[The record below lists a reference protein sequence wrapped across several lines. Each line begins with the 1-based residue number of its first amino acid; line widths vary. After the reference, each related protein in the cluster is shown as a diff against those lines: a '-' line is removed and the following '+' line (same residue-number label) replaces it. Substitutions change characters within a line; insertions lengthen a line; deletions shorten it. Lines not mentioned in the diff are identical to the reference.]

1 MYEKIKIENFR
12 GINNLELNNL
22 RQFNLLV
29 GKNNCGKTSLL
40 ESIFIISNPA
50 DPLSFA
56 LVSNVRGHYITQPYS
71 WTVLFNKMDIEFPIR
86 LTGEILKPKE
96 IRTLTIKTLPG
107 KSVLQPPTSE
117 TLDLSQ
123 KGSRGESLDKIIGL
137 RIEFSISKYRKK
149 KQTYESKIWLGK
161 ETRLESDTPG
171 NYTETL
177 KSTFPNPMTRLRN
190 ITTWFNEVLIR
201 KQEEKILKILK
212 TVEPRL
218 ISLFIGAENIL
229 YCDMGFTK
237 LLPLSTAGEGLNRL
251 LYIILAIYRTSGGV
265 VLIDEI
271 ENGLHYSTQ
280 EILWRA
286 VFEAAIAFDVQ
297 VFAATHSY
305 ENVKAFSAAF
315 EKLADKGDKIR
326 LFRIETKKDEVRL
339 IDFKHEMINTA
350 IERNWEVR

>member
-1 MYEKIKIENFR
+1 MYEKIKIEKFR
-12 GINNLELNNL
+12 GIDNLELNNL
-22 RQFNLLV
+22 RQFNLFV

-40 ESIFIISNPA
+40 ESIYIISTPANPF
-50 DPLSFA
+50 SSI

-71 WTVLFNKMDIEFPIR
+71 WTVFFNKMDIESPIR
-86 LTGEILKPKE
+86 LTGEISKPKE
-96 IRTLTIKTLPG
+96 TRTLTIKTLPW
-107 KSVLQPPTSE
+107 KSVVQPPTYE

-123 KGSRGESLDKIIGL
+123 KGSRGEPLDEIIGL
-137 RIEFSISKYRKK
+137 RIEFSITKKRRK

-161 ETRLESDTPG
+161 DKLESDPPG

-177 KSTFPNPMTRLRN
+177 KSTFPNPMTRLRDMP
-190 ITTWFNEVLIR
+190 TWFNEVLIR
-201 KQEEKILKILK
+201 KQDEKILEILK
-212 TVEPRL
+212 SVEPRL
-218 ISLFIGAENIL
+218 INLSIGAENIL

-237 LLPLSTAGEGLNRL
+237 RLPLSTAGEGLNRL

-280 EILWRA
+280 EILWEA

-305 ENVKAFSAAF
+305 ENVKAFNAAY
-315 EKLADKGDKIR
+315 EKLNDKGDKIR
-326 LFRIETKKDEVRL
+326 LFRIETKKDEIHL
-339 IDFKHEMINTA
+339 IDFNHEMIDMA
-350 IERNWEVR
+350 IERDWEVR

>member
-22 RQFNLLV
+22 RQFNLFV

-40 ESIFIISNPA
+40 ESIYIISTPSNPFNTVWVNNIR
-50 DPLSFA
+50 D
-56 LVSNVRGHYITQPYS
+56 HYITQPYS
-71 WTVLFNKMDIEFPIR
+71 WTVLFYKMDIESPIR

-96 IRTLTIKTLPG
+96 IRTLTIKILPE
-107 KSVLQPPTSE
+107 KNVAQPTYE
-117 TLDLSQ
+117 TLDLLQ
-123 KGSRGESLDKIIGL
+123 KGSRGEFLDKIIGL
-137 RIEFSISKYRKK
+137 SIDFSISKYRRK

-161 ETRLESDTPG
+161 ETRLESNPPES
-171 NYTETL
+171 YTETL
-177 KSTFPNPMTRLRN
+177 KNTFLTPKNLRANMTARFSEIL
-190 ITTWFNEVLIR
+190 VR

-218 ISLFIGAENIL
+218 TSLFIGAENKL

-237 LLPLSTAGEGLNRL
+237 LLPLSTVGEGLNNL
-251 LYIILAIYRTSGGV
+251 LAIILAMYNTSGGV

-280 EILWRA
+280 EILWNA
-286 VFEAAIAFDVQ
+286 VFEASIAFDVQ
-297 VFAATHSY
+297 VFAATHSF
-305 ENVKAFSAAF
+305 ENVKAFNAAY
-315 EKLADKGDKIR
+315 ERLNDKGDKIR

-339 IDFKHEMINTA
+339 IDFNHEMIDMA
-350 IERNWEVR
+350 LERNWEVR

>member
-1 MYEKIKIENFR
+1 MYEKIKIEKFR

-22 RQFNLLV
+22 RQFNLFV

-50 DPLSFA
+50 NPFNT
-56 LVSNVRGHYITQPYS
+56 VWVNNIRGHYITQPYS
-71 WTVLFNKMDIEFPIR
+71 WIVLFNKMKIEFPIR
-86 LTGEILKPKE
+86 LTGKILKPKE
-96 IRTLTIKTLPG
+96 IRTLTINILPME
-107 KSVLQPPTSE
+107 SVPQPTYE
-117 TLDLSQ
+117 ILDLSQ
-123 KGSRGESLDKIIGL
+123 KGSRGEFLDKIIGL
-137 RIEFSISKYRKK
+137 SIDFSISKYRKK

-161 ETRLESDTPG
+161 ENKLESDPPG
-171 NYTETL
+171 RYTETL
-177 KSTFPNPMTRLRN
+177 KSTFPNPMTRLREMP
-190 ITTWFNEVLIR
+190 TWFNEVLIK
-201 KQEEKILKILK
+201 KQEEKILKFLK

-280 EILWRA
+280 EILWKA
-286 VFEAAIAFDVQ
+286 VFEAAMAFDVQ

-305 ENVKAFSAAF
+305 ENVKAFNAAY
-315 EKLADKGDKIR
+315 EKLNDKGDKIR
-326 LFRIETKKDEVRL
+326 LFRIENKKDEVQL
-339 IDFKHEMINTA
+339 IDFNHEMIDMA
-350 IERNWEVR
+350 IERDWEVR

>member
-1 MYEKIKIENFR
+1 MYKKIKIENFR
-12 GINNLELNNL
+12 GISNLELNNL
-22 RQFNLLV
+22 RQFNLFV

-40 ESIFIISNPA
+40 ESIFIISTPSNPFNSVWVNN
-50 DPLSFA
+50 L
-56 LVSNVRGHYITQPYS
+56 RGHYITQSYS
-71 WTVLFNKMDIEFPIR
+71 WTVLFNKMDIESPIR

-96 IRTLTIKTLPG
+96 IRTLTIKILPG
-107 KSVLQPPTSE
+107 KNAAQPAYE

-123 KGSRGESLDKIIGL
+123 KGGRGEPLDKIIGL
-137 RIEFSISKYRKK
+137 SLEFSISKNRGK

-161 ETRLESDTPG
+161 ETKLESDPPG

-177 KSTFPNPMTRLRN
+177 KNTFLTPKNLRANMTARFSEIL
-190 ITTWFNEVLIR
+190 VR

-218 ISLFIGAENIL
+218 INLFIGAENKL

-237 LLPLSTAGEGLNRL
+237 LLPLSTAGEGLNNL
-251 LYIILAIYRTSGGV
+251 LAIILAIYETSGGV

-280 EILWRA
+280 ETLWKA

-305 ENVKAFSAAF
+305 ENVKAFSATY
-315 EKLADKGDKIR
+315 ESLNDKGDKIR

-339 IDFKHEMINTA
+339 IDFNHEMIDMA
-350 IERNWEVR
+350 IERDWEVR

>member
-1 MYEKIKIENFR
+1 MLFQGGKIECMR
-12 GINNLELNNL
+12 KSRLKISG
-22 RQFNLLV
+22 
-29 GKNNCGKTSLL
+29 G
-40 ESIFIISNPA
+40 FIISTPANPFS
-50 DPLSFA
+50 PV
-56 LVSNVRGHYITQPYS
+56 LVCNARGHFITQPYS

-86 LTGEILKPKE
+86 LTGEILKSKE
-96 IRTLTIKTLPG
+96 TRTLTIKALPG
-107 KSVLQPPTSE
+107 KSVAQPTYE
-117 TLDLSQ
+117 TIDLSQ
-123 KGSRGESLDKIIGL
+123 KGSRGEPLDKIIGL
-137 RIEFSISKYRKK
+137 SIEFSISKSRGK
-149 KQTYESKIWLGK
+149 KQTYESKIWFGK
-161 ETRLESDTPG
+161 EKLESDTPG

-177 KSTFPNPMTRLRN
+177 KITFLAPMNLHANMAARFSEIL
-190 ITTWFNEVLIR
+190 VR

-218 ISLFIGAENIL
+218 VNLFIGAENIL

-251 LYIILAIYRTSGGV
+251 LSIILAIYETSGGV

-280 EILWRA
+280 EILWEA

-305 ENVKAFSAAF
+305 ENIKAFNAAY

-326 LFRIETKKDEVRL
+326 LFRIENEMDKVRMV
-339 IDFKHEMINTA
+339 DYNHEMIDIA